1 MLLVLVLLGVCVLL
15 PLAVYIFIL
24 AQLNRRSHPVM
35 VCGAWDFAGVL
46 FALSG
51 FLLLGGPFIMASLNQ
66 DWREFWI
73 RSPLRSLQG
82 LSEEWWYIRLAVWG
96 LYFLAIS
103 AGSIWLLRGRS
114 RTTSIYNVTPE
125 AFDQSLESA
134 LDRLQFPWKRVRGR
148 ILIGDSGLTDG
159 RVGQDEPKRAQVGK
173 EIDRRESEPEYSA
186 SHRPAV
192 LDPKAV
198 SPMPSRL
205 YGPAEFNSSRTSL
218 EIDAFPA
225 MHHVTLSWPRGGG
238 ALRKEVEG
246 ELAKTLLEVE
256 TPPNPAVMWLMS
268 AATILLSTVTFGL
281 LMLILFVV
289 FVFYGN

>member
-1 MLLVLVLLGVCVLL
+1 LVLVLLGVCVLL

-24 AQLNRRSHPVM
+24 AQLNRRPHPVM
-35 VCGAWDFAGVL
+35 VSGAWDFAGVL

-82 LSEEWWYIRLAVWG
+82 LSEEWWYVRLTVWG
-96 LYFLAIS
+96 VYFLAIS
-103 AGSIWLLRGRS
+103 LGSIWLLRGRS

-134 LDRLQFPWKRVRGR
+134 LDRLQLPWRRTRGR
-148 ILIGDSGLTDG
+148 MVIAFAAFADG
-159 RVGQDEPKRAQVGK
+159 PVGREEPKRAQ
-173 EIDRRESEPEYSA
+173 EIERAQFETEHAVSS
-186 SHRPAV
+186 RPAV
-192 LDPKAV
+192 LNPQALSPV
-198 SPMPSRL
+198 SSHSYPPVNSS
-205 YGPAEFNSSRTSL
+205 SSRTSL

-238 ALRKEVEG
+238 ALRKEVEA

-268 AATILLSTVTFGL
+268 AATVLLSTVTFGL